1 MEGPPQ
7 IPTGA
12 DYHRAMRI
20 RLMPL
25 VRVCADAHS
34 YAVDGVVRFTF
45 VWRGSEGEITGQIR
59 RWWGQLGGHED
70 LGTEANDDLGNMVAE
85 YARNNPRFGEML
97 GRAKLRRAESR

>member
-12 DYHRAMRI
+12 DYQRAMRI

-45 VWRGSEGEITGQIR
+45 VWRGSEGEITVQIR

-70 LGTEANDDLGNMVAE
+70 LAFAAALEVAMFLNRERGGDGGEVGDLRGGVSDDRG
-85 YARNNPRFGEML
+85 
-97 GRAKLRRAESR
+97 